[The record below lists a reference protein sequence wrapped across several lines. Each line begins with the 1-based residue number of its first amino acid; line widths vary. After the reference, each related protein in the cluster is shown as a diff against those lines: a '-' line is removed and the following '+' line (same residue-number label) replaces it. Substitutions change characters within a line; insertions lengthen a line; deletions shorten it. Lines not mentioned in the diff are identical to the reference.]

1 MKAAEGIGSRVS
13 SSENVQKIV
22 SVAYYR
28 GSTMLKVGTA
38 GGRGRGEL
46 RSRIIKTERGLETTI

>member
-28 GSTMLKVGTA
+28 GRTMLKVGTA
-38 GGRGRGEL
+38 IWHAGQMVGGAGGRGGG
-46 RSRIIKTERGLETTI
+46 SSDQG

>member
-38 GGRGRGEL
+38 VWHAGQMVGGAGGREGGAQ
-46 RSRIIKTERGLETTI
+46 IKDN